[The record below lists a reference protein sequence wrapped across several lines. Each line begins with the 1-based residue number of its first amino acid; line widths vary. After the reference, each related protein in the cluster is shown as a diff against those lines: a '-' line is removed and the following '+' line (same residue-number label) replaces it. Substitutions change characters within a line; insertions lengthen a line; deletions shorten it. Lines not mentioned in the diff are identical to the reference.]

1 MSGEID
7 HSPDTKMHSYLSS
20 LMTGQPRHPFS
31 LSGLYSFMDYA
42 HLWTMLIHALGLP
55 QPEQNL
61 PVLSVW
67 PHSGQVQEPLSAAG
81 LAVPQPGQNLP
92 LLPVWPQLGQVHSSG
107 SAGLAEPQ
115 LEQNLP
121 AFPA

>member
-1 MSGEID
+1 MYKSDI
-7 HSPDTKMHSYLSS
+7 HIRYTKPIYKWDRITPVPHIFRPC
-20 LMTGQPRHPFS
+20 TGTEPWS
-31 LSGLYSFMDYA
+31 VY
-42 HLWTMLIHALGLP
+42 ALGLP

-107 SAGLAEPQ
+107 SAGLAVPQ